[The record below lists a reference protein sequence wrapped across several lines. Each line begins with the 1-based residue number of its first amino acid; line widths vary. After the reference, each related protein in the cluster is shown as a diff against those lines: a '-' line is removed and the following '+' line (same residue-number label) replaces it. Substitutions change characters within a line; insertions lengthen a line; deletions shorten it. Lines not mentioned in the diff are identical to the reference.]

1 MKKKVISLALS
12 GCLAV
17 ATHAQPFAIDWFTI
31 DGGGGV
37 SSGGAFTLS
46 GTIGQWDAS
55 PTMTG
60 GDFALTGGFWALPI
74 AVPTPEA
81 PMLAIVPA
89 SPGQATISW
98 TGGGPGFVLQLS
110 DDGYTWSDAP
120 SGVAN
125 PATVPATFPIK
136 LYRLRG
142 P

>member
-1 MKKKVISLALS
+1 MKKKVTSLALFA
-12 GCLAV
+12 CLAA

-46 GTIGQWDAS
+46 GTIGQWDAG
-55 PTMTG
+55 PIMTG

-74 AVPTPEA
+74 AVPTPES
-81 PMLAIVPA
+81 PTLTIVPA
-89 SPGQATISW
+89 APGQATISW
-98 TGGGPGFVLQLS
+98 SGGGAGFVLQLS
-110 DDGYTWSDAP
+110 DDGYTWTDAP
-120 SGVAN
+120 SGAAN

-136 LYRLRG
+136 LYRLRH